1 MSKPRDKAR
10 DSKPKK
16 IKHSKSP
23 HMLEAKPCIGPFPRI
38 HAANSMH
45 VGAKDCKKP
54 EDFRERFVHCKTC
67 SINRAHGN
75 GQHGISRIHPL
86 PQNYTKCTP
95 KNFNSKKKTHNGHP
109 TCHQTDPPSPQT
121 CQKDSINMSMAT
133 ANPRKN
139 CSQSK

>member
-23 HMLEAKPCIGPFPRI
+23 QMLEAKPCIGPFRCI
-38 HAANSMH
+38 HAANSMQ

-75 GQHGISRIHPL
+75 GQNGISRIHPL
-86 PQNYTKCTP
+86 PQNYTECTP
-95 KNFNSKKKTHNGHP
+95 KNSIAKKNTQWPSNLPSDRPSKPTNLSKGFHKYVNGYSESAQELQP
-109 TCHQTDPPSPQT
+109 
-121 CQKDSINMSMAT
+121 I
-133 ANPRKN
+133 
-139 CSQSK
+139 